1 MSQNS
6 NQGIENHLPDKERE
20 ALIRAVIRQRGDEL
34 KRAHPWLQH
43 QNVIGM
49 AILVFSVLGIVM
61 TTWFYLLGLVSAW
74 VCIPAVAMLTS
85 LLHELEH
92 DLIHKLYFK
101 KNMFVHNLMLLIVWI
116 FRPGTI
122 NPWVRRRLHFLHHKT
137 SGTSAD
143 IEERGIG
150 NGRHYGLVRLF
161 IMFDTFIG
169 NIFAVLLEGPRG
181 KKRNHI
187 LRIMIANAPFAI
199 LCALTW
205 YGFLLFHLID
215 IIGTWEWPEQVL
227 ILMNYINDIVV
238 VLVGPFYLRSFCLN
252 FISSNMHYY
261 GDVKTVGQQTQVL
274 NAWFL
279 WPFQLF
285 CFNFGSTH
293 GIHHFV
299 IAEPFYIRQLTA
311 SAAHKVMQDQGVR
324 FNDFGTF
331 LRVNRYQID
340 THSTLA
346 KPNLE
351 RPAR

>member
-6 NQGIENHLPDKERE
+6 NQGIENHLLDKERGV
-20 ALIRAVIRQRGDEL
+20 LIRAAIRQRGDEL
-34 KRAHPWLQH
+34 RRTHPWLKH
-43 QNVIGM
+43 QNIIGM
-49 AILVFSVLGIVM
+49 AILFFSIFGIVM
-61 TTWFYLLGLVSAW
+61 TAWFYLLGLVSAW
-74 VCIPAVAMLTS
+74 ICIPVVAILTS

-101 KNMFVHNLMLLIVWI
+101 KNKFVHNLMLLSVWV

-122 NPWVRRRLHFLHHKT
+122 NPWIRRRLHFLHHQT
-137 SGTSAD
+137 SGTSSD

-169 NIFAVLLEGPRG
+169 NTLAVLLEGPRG
-181 KKRNHI
+181 KKLNHI
-187 LRIMIANAPFAI
+187 LRIIIAHAPFAI
-199 LCALTW
+199 VCALTW
-205 YGFLLFHLID
+205 YGFLFFHLID
-215 IIGTWEWPEQVL
+215 SVGVWVWPEPVL
-227 ILMNYINDIVV
+227 IFMNYINDIVV

-293 GIHHFV
+293 SIHHFV

-311 SAAHKVMQDQGVR
+311 SSAHRVMRDQGIR

-331 LRVNRYQID
+331 IRVNRYQID
-340 THSTLA
+340 PQS
-346 KPNLE
+346 
-351 RPAR
+351 